1 MELLRECN
9 SLLWGN
15 GLVCLLL
22 GAGLYCLC
30 CGNFAA
36 LRSLRLLWHRPES
49 KKSCVHSPFQ
59 ACMTSLGAAMGT
71 GNIAGVAAAL
81 ATGGAGAIFWM
92 WVAALCGTGLIYA
105 ENVLAARWRRADA
118 AGAVAYLRYGMH
130 SPGMAACFA
139 VCCVLASFGMGCTAQ
154 THTMAQALHAAC
166 QVPLWVTGLL
176 AGGITALV
184 ILGGAKRIGK
194 FASMA
199 VPAVSAVYLLAGLW
213 VILRNS
219 AHLGDAFAA
228 IFRGAFGLDAV
239 LGGISGEALRRA
251 VSVGVRRGVFS
262 NEAGL
267 GSTGLLHSEA
277 DEAPEFLGACGILEL
292 VLDTFVCC
300 TVTALAILTAGVPLD
315 AADPVLLAFRTGLGG
330 FADIILPPVIAVFA
344 LCTLIGWSFCGV
356 QALSSL
362 TRGRFLGMYRVL
374 FCIAACL
381 GALGGA
387 DIVWT
392 LADLAN
398 ALMAYCN
405 LPAVVM
411 LFTEEAQKLDR
422 ITKAPVYTLTKLP

>member
-9 SLLWGN
+9 ALLWGN

-30 CGNFAA
+30 RGKFTA
-36 LRSLRLLWHRPES
+36 LRSLRLLWQRPDHRTNGA
-49 KKSCVHSPFQ
+49 HSPFQ

-92 WVAALCGTGLIYA
+92 WAAAVCGTGLIYA
-105 ENVLAARWRRADA
+105 ENVLACRWRRADA
-118 AGAVAYLRYGMH
+118 AGAVAYLRCGMR

-154 THTMAQALHAAC
+154 THTMAQTLHAAYRM
-166 QVPLWVTGLL
+166 PLWVTGLL

-213 VILRNS
+213 VILRNGT
-219 AHLGDAFAA
+219 HLGDAFAA

-267 GSTGLLHSEA
+267 GSTGLLHSESPGN
-277 DEAPEFLGACGILEL
+277 PEFLGACGILEL
-292 VLDTFVCC
+292 TLDTFVCC

-330 FADIILPPVIAVFA
+330 AADVILPPVIAVFA
-344 LCTLIGWSFCGV
+344 LCTLIGWSFCGA
-356 QALSSL
+356 QALGSL
-362 TRGRFLGMYRVL
+362 TQGRFLGVYRVL
-374 FCIAACL
+374 FCMAACF
-381 GALGGA
+381 GAIGGA
-387 DIVWT
+387 EAVWT

-411 LFTEEAQKLDR
+411 LFTDETQKLDR
-422 ITKAPVYTLTKLP
+422 ITKAPAYTLTKMP